1 MMLREMPGGLLQD
14 CSGGPP
20 MSAKRNH
27 GSRLVVHAQGPV
39 GTKGSFDNGTEHLVQ
54 NNLWS
59 S

>member
-1 MMLREMPGGLLQD
+1 
-14 CSGGPP
+14 